1 VNAAVVGAGIVGL
14 STAFALL
21 ERGFDVTV
29 YERGEPGAAQS
40 GGESRIFRHAHDDPR
55 LVALAVDG
63 LAAWREWEE
72 RFGCELVSRD
82 GSVLVGPAAERRAAA
97 LRDAGLIPRALS
109 AHPLGP
115 GPALLDPAAG
125 VIRTRAAVAALV
137 SAVGDRIVRDEVV
150 AVDADGTVRAGGAIA
165 RHDRV
170 IVCAGRDTAVLARD
184 RSLPVTVST
193 HVRLSFPVRGAAPD
207 RLPCLQDTRFG
218 AYGDP
223 LPGNDRFAVGLDDV
237 AEDTIAYVA
246 AELPGLVPEPVEA
259 RNCFVTELPWGPDG
273 MAVWESGRARFLA
286 GGNLFKHGPWIGRAL
301 AGDDVPD
308 HLRPEA
314 QLGSAAA
321 SRAMPAHGSP

>member
-1 VNAAVVGAGIVGL
+1 VSAAVVGAGIVGL

-55 LVALAVDG
+55 LVALAVSG
-63 LAAWREWEE
+63 LAVWREWEE
-72 RFGCELVSRD
+72 RFGVELVSGD
-82 GSVLVGPAAERRAAA
+82 GSVLVGPAAERCGA
-97 LRDAGLIPRALS
+97 LLREAGVAVHPLD

-137 SAVGDRIVRDEVV
+137 SALGDRLVRDEVV
-150 AVDADGTVRAGGAIA
+150 AVDADGTVRGSSAIA
-165 RHDRV
+165 RHERV
-170 IVCAGRDTAVLARD
+170 VVCAGRDTALLAG
-184 RSLPVTVST
+184 SPALPVTVST
-193 HVRLSFPVRGAAPD
+193 HVRLTFQLRGAAPE

-237 AEDTIAYVA
+237 AADTIAYVSDH
-246 AELPGLVPEPVEA
+246 LPGLVPEPVEA
-259 RNCFVTELPWGPDG
+259 RSCFVTELPWGQDG
-273 MAVWESGRARFLA
+273 MAVWESGRARFFA
-286 GGNLFKHGPWIGRAL
+286 GGNLFKHAPWIGRAL
-301 AGDDVPD
+301 AADEVPD

-314 QLGSAAA
+314 QLGSVAA